1 MSASAL
7 AVEVGLLALLLGG
20 SRATADVVGRTADTD
35 VRAGKISL
43 VVAVVVVV
51 ASVVVVILIET
62 TSVSAT
68 TAA

>member
-20 SRATADVVGRTADTD
+20 SRATADVVGRTTDTD

-43 VVAVVVVV
+43 VVAVVVV

-62 TSVSAT
+62 ASVSAT